1 MKKVVLVVSVVLLS
15 MNSFTQ
21 ETSENSNKPIKAGFV
36 FGLNYSNLLT
46 DNGLP
51 SGAEVNNELGF
62 RLGILAEF
70 KLSKILFLSPK
81 AELSM
86 NNGGITQYHPDASVS
101 KYDILPIGLEFMVP
115 LLVKMPR
122 EKHKPY
128 FFIGPKVKIPLTAQ
142 STSTTIYSGRTDLA
156 IDFGIGLDNTFS
168 HFNFSP
174 ELRYS
179 YGLLNVN
186 RNPAFQSIYSHSV
199 SLVFKFLGN

>member
-1 MKKVVLVVSVVLLS
+1 MKKVVLVVSVVFLAIH
-15 MNSFTQ
+15 SFSQ
-21 ETSENSNKPIKAGFV
+21 EPTTNSNKPIKAGFD
-36 FGLNYSNLLT
+36 FGLNYSNIST
-46 DNGLP
+46 DNSLP

-86 NNGGITQYHPDASVS
+86 NNGSITQYFSDGSVA
-101 KYDILPIGLEFMVP
+101 KYDVLPIGLEFMAPIV
-115 LLVKMPR
+115 VKMPR
-122 EKHKPY
+122 EKYKPY
-128 FFIGPKVKIPLTAQ
+128 FFVGPKVKIPLTAQ
-142 STSTTIYSGRTDLA
+142 STATTTFLGKADLA
-156 IDFGIGLDNTFS
+156 IDFGIGLDNVFS
-168 HFNFSP
+168 QFNFSP